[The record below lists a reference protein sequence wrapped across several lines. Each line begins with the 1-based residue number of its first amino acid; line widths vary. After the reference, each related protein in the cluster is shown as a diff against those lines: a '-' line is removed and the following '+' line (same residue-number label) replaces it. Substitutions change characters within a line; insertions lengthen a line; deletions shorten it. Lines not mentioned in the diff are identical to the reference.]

1 MVGLRR
7 LSSAGQSLPRHTSR
21 EKLLR
26 KMSSVPDFDSIPDT
40 ESASE
45 SESDV
50 ESHVSAQAG
59 VKKLEATASL
69 WSKWS
74 LIFAYAG

>member
-1 MVGLRR
+1 MTPSPVHGAF
-7 LSSAGQSLPRHTSR
+7 S
-21 EKLLR
+21 
-26 KMSSVPDFDSIPDT
+26 DT
-40 ESASE
+40 ESE

-59 VKKLEATASL
+59 VKRLEATAAL

-74 LIFAYAG
+74 LIFAYGGYD

>member
-1 MVGLRR
+1 MNRAPIGDP
-7 LSSAGQSLPRHTSR
+7 LS
-21 EKLLR
+21 
-26 KMSSVPDFDSIPDT
+26 DT
-40 ESASE
+40 E

-59 VKKLEATASL
+59 VKRLEATAAL

-74 LIFAYAG
+74 LMFAYGGYVES

>member
-1 MVGLRR
+1 MPGLRR
-7 LSSAGQSLPRHTSR
+7 LSSAGETLSRHSR
-21 EKLLR
+21 EKMNRAPIGDPL
-26 KMSSVPDFDSIPDT
+26 SDT
-40 ESASE
+40 E

-59 VKKLEATASL
+59 VKRLEATAAL

-74 LIFAYAG
+74 LMFAYGGYVEP

>member
-7 LSSAGQSLPRHTSR
+7 LSSAGHSLPRHTSR
-21 EKLLR
+21 EKLR
-26 KMSSVPDFDSIPDT
+26 RMSIDDPATDSDD
-40 ESASE
+40 
-45 SESDV
+45 SDV

-59 VKKLEATASL
+59 VKKLEATATL